1 VLQESTAWI
10 VVVLRMEKKEIICI
24 FDLLPKHFKVLTLN
38 QIAEKMVAQKKIENQ
53 KVAIARKKIG
63 GEIPI
68 VVNELTERCLYTGF
82 FGTLDSSR
90 MKAIT
95 DKVLEM
101 LGSTGIEMVVIDLG
115 NVDIIDSAVASHLV
129 RLGETL
135 TLIGVETIFCGI
147 MPPVAQ
153 IMITAGI
160 EMRGFRISRDLKSAI
175 RLVFDLQG
183 IKLVKKDPADL

>member
-1 VLQESTAWI
+1 MA
-10 VVVLRMEKKEIICI
+10 
-24 FDLLPKHFKVLTLN
+24 
-38 QIAEKMVAQKKIENQ
+38 AQKKVESQ

-63 GEIPI
+63 GEVPI

-101 LGSTGIEMVVIDLG
+101 LGSTGIEMVVIDLA
-115 NVDIIDSAVASHLV
+115 NIDIIDSAVASHLV

-153 IMITAGI
+153 VMITAGI
-160 EMRGFRISRDLKSAI
+160 EMRGFRITRDLKAAI
-175 RLVFDLQG
+175 KMVFEMQG
-183 IKLVKKDPADL
+183 IKLVKIDPGAL

>member
-1 VLQESTAWI
+1 
-10 VVVLRMEKKEIICI
+10 MEKSK
-24 FDLLPKHFKVLTLN
+24 
-38 QIAEKMVAQKKIENQ
+38 KMENQ
-53 KVAIARKKIG
+53 KVAISRKKIG

-68 VVNELTERCLYTGF
+68 VVNELTDKCLYTGF

-90 MKAIT
+90 MKSIT

-101 LGSTGIEMVVIDLG
+101 LTATGIEMVVIDLG

-147 MPPVAQ
+147 LTPVAQ
-153 IMITAGI
+153 VMVTTGI
-160 EMRGFRISRDLKSAI
+160 EMKGYKISRDLKSAI
-175 RLVFDLQG
+175 KLVFEIQG
-183 IKLVKKDPADL
+183 IELVKIEPAKL

>member
-1 VLQESTAWI
+1 
-10 VVVLRMEKKEIICI
+10 MDKPKK
-24 FDLLPKHFKVLTLN
+24 V
-38 QIAEKMVAQKKIENQ
+38 ENQ

-68 VVNELTERCLYTGF
+68 VVNELTDKCLYTGF
-82 FGTLDSSR
+82 FGTLDSGR

-95 DKVLEM
+95 DKILNM
-101 LGSTGIEMVVIDLG
+101 LGATGIEMVVIDLG
-115 NVDIIDSAVASHLV
+115 NIDIIDSAVASHLV

-160 EMRGFRISRDLKSAI
+160 EMRGFKISRDLKSAI
-175 RLVFDLQG
+175 KLVFEIQG
-183 IKLVKKDPADL
+183 IKLVKIEPELV